1 MKKIKIV
8 ITGVTGRMG
17 MQIAKRVLK
26 DKSLVLYG
34 ATERSGHKAIGKD
47 LGQLLKTK
55 KLKINVTDNI
65 IPLFAKPDAVIDFT
79 TPEATIMHTKYA
91 AQARI
96 VHIIGTRSEERRVG
110 KECRSRWSPYH

>member
-26 DKSLVLYG
+26 DKSLILYG
-34 ATERSGHKAIGKD
+34 ATERRGHKAIGKD
-47 LGQLLKTK
+47 LGQLLKMK
-55 KLKINVTDNI
+55 KLKIKVTDNI
-65 IPLFAKPDAVIDFT
+65 ISLFAKTDAVIDFT
-79 TPEATIMHTKYA
+79 TPEASIMHTKYA

-96 VHIIGTRSEERRVG
+96 VHII
-110 KECRSRWSPYH
+110 